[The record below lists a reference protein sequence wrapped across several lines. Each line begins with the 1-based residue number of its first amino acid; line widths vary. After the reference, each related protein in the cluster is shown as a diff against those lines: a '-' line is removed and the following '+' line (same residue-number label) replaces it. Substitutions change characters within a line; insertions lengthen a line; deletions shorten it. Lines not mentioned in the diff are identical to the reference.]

1 MMLASSLARILP
13 GLTRAGLS
21 SVGSASLKGQAAGGV
36 LASALACG
44 SRGPAS
50 NRTGAWFSSLPQPH
64 QQQSD
69 KGAQEGQAQQPEDT
83 AASAA
88 AASAGAGVGVGV
100 GGEAAAARPAGP
112 ASRRDKA
119 AAADTVYPSSKDD
132 NMGVQ
137 RNWFNALFSQLNVV
151 HRTGMVPHMKGRQQ
165 EVFVAVER
173 EFEVLWEKYVKD
185 KNLQGTAHRGMLLC
199 CLAIATHKV
208 LRYESGDDELV
219 KEVVKTNLG
228 GVAVSIMTRLH
239 NARLWLLL
247 KLLAED
253 PYKQAVRFLP
263 TLQGDLGALVASEV
277 DIGEQESTWTTRA
290 CSFHDVL
297 AAEGATELLPE
308 FCCQY
313 SMQWLEAFSQYGVRV
328 GLEQSLGF
336 GDECCQVRISRPFT
350 ATAPPPPPTPG
361 QPQPSSGVESGKQ

>member
-1 MMLASSLARILP
+1 MMTSSLARILP
-13 GLTRAGLS
+13 GLTRTGLGALAGAAA
-21 SVGSASLKGQAAGGV
+21 VRGQAGETLTAFGAFAATGHGAAV
-36 LASALACG
+36 PSAA
-44 SRGPAS
+44 
-50 NRTGAWFSSLPQPH
+50 GAWFSSLPHP
-64 QQQSD
+64 QQQQQPQPE
-69 KGAQEGQAQQPEDT
+69 QEGKLQQPADAAVGDA

-88 AASAGAGVGVGV
+88 DAS
-100 GGEAAAARPAGP
+100 GGEPAPARPAGP

-173 EFEVLWEKYVKD
+173 EFEVLWEKYIKD

-263 TLQGDLGALVASEV
+263 TLQGDLGALVVSEV
-277 DIGEQESTWTTRA
+277 SIGEQESTWTTRS

-336 GDECCQVRISRPFT
+336 GDECCQVRISRPWT
-350 ATAPPPPPTPG
+350 PHEASKPPPPPASEQQQQQQ
-361 QPQPSSGVESGKQ
+361 QPK